1 LCFIIFIILKANKN
15 VIIGIMMDL
24 GGFMLVK
31 IKNQEKIWLMRPV
44 RGFDILLFSLGF
56 SLSQGIFFDSNAAR
70 PVFSGF
76 GAALAAFSRSPY
88 LMPAVD

>member
-1 LCFIIFIILKANKN
+1 MNRPKCESRQIKFDSFNIEN
-15 VIIGIMMDL
+15 G
-24 GGFMLVK
+24 LV
-31 IKNQEKIWLMRPV
+31 RPV

-56 SLSQGIFFDSNAAR
+56 SLSQGIFFDCNAAR

>member
-1 LCFIIFIILKANKN
+1 MAVKYYTIENIFSQELFEYAYIRVAISANC
-15 VIIGIMMDL
+15 
-24 GGFMLVK
+24 
-31 IKNQEKIWLMRPV
+31 QPRRPV

-56 SLSQGIFFDSNAAR
+56 SLSQGIFFDCNAAR